1 MTNESK
7 KENQRVAKFIANS
20 GLSSRREAERMI
32 IAGRV
37 KIDEETISSTAINVN
52 ERSVVKVDGTEIYKP
67 KNLRVWLFYKPIGC
81 LVTNSDPEDRKTIYN
96 ILPREM
102 KKVIA
107 VGRLDMNSEGL
118 ILLTNNGSF
127 SRYMELPKSD
137 FEREYKVRVH
147 GRINLKRLKILEKG
161 SKIDGV
167 NYMPIEIS
175 VGKATGAN
183 SWLTMKLHEGKNRE
197 IRNVCSYIGLEVNR
211 LIRLSYG
218 PFSLGDLKKEEVRE
232 VSDTFLKN
240 NFKDHFY
247 L

>member
-1 MTNESK
+1 
-7 KENQRVAKFIANS
+7 
-20 GLSSRREAERMI
+20 
-32 IAGRV
+32 
-37 KIDEETISSTAINVN
+37 
-52 ERSVVKVDGTEIYKP
+52 
-67 KNLRVWLFYKPIGC
+67 
-81 LVTNSDPEDRKTIYN
+81 
-96 ILPREM
+96 
-102 KKVIA
+102 
-107 VGRLDMNSEGL
+107 
-118 ILLTNNGSF
+118 
-127 SRYMELPKSD
+127 MELPKSD